1 MKQPL
6 IVANWKSNMTE
17 QEGLQWLEAMGQTLA
32 ETEKQVVLCPP
43 FTLLPSLSKEIA
55 KQQIQLALG
64 AQDISPFA
72 HGAYTGAVN
81 GTQIAEFASYVLI
94 GHSERRNYFTESDE
108 QIEQKVAMAKKAN
121 LVSIEC
127 VQGKDTVIP
136 EGVNIVAYE
145 PVWAI
150 GSGKAES
157 PQQANEVA
165 TAIKAKSAVPLVL
178 YGGSVTAENV
188 GEFTHMDAIDGVLVG
203 GASLHPQQFA
213 QIIQNA

>member
-1 MKQPL
+1 MKQPT

-17 QEGLQWLEAMGQTLA
+17 QEGLQWFEAMRQTLA

-43 FTLLPSLSKEIA
+43 FTLLPLLSKEIA
-55 KQQIQLALG
+55 KQQIQIQLG

-72 HGAYTGAVN
+72 SGAYTGAIN
-81 GTQIAEFASYVLI
+81 GQQIAEFASYVLI
-94 GHSERRNYFTESDE
+94 GHSERRKYFLESDE
-108 QIEQKVAMAKKAN
+108 QIAQKVAMAKKVN

-127 VQGKDTVIP
+127 VQGEDTTIP

-150 GSGKAES
+150 GSGNAES
-157 PQQANEVA
+157 PEQANEVA
-165 TAIKAKSAVPLVL
+165 AAIKAKSAVPMVL

-203 GASLHPQQFA
+203 GASLHAEQFT